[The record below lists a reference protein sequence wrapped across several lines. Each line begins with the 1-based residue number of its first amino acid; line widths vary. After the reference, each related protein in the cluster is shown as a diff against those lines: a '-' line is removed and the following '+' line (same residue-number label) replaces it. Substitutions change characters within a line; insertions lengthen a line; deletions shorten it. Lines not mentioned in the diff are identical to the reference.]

1 MNQKPMQPIS
11 ARTGFFALTLVAIAS
26 LGGVLTACSNTSQ
39 SGSTAPQNQAQAPSS
54 PDTHAGGKQDTMHG
68 GSMNHG
74 SGMNHSMSM
83 DLGPADADYDL
94 RFLDAMI
101 PHHQGAVEM
110 AQEVLSKSQ
119 RPEMKKLAQDIIAA
133 QNREIEQMK
142 QWRKAWYPK
151 ADSKPMAWHSQMNH
165 MMAMSPEQMQAMMM
179 KGDLGAADAE
189 FDLRFLNAM
198 MPHHEGALVMA
209 KDVLNKSKRPEMK
222 QLAQEILTSQQKEI
236 DQMKQWRQAWYKQ

>member
-1 MNQKPMQPIS
+1 MNQTPMQPFS
-11 ARTGFFALTLVAIAS
+11 VRTSLLALTVVAIAS
-26 LGGVLTACSNTSQ
+26 LGGVLTACSSVT
-39 SGSTAPQNQAQAPSS
+39 QNQAQAENTSTKQM
-54 PDTHAGGKQDTMHG
+54 DGKQNTMHG

-74 SGMNHSMSM
+74 SGMNHDMSM

-94 RFLDAMI
+94 RFVDAMI

-110 AQEVLSKSQ
+110 AQEVLKKSQ

-142 QWRKAWYPK
+142 QWRKAWYPN
-151 ADSKPMAWHSQMNH
+151 ADSKPMAWHAQMNH

-189 FDLRFLNAM
+189 FDLRFLDAM
-198 MPHHEGALVMA
+198 IPHHEGALVMA
-209 KDVLNKSKRPEMK
+209 KDVLSKSKRPEMK
-222 QLAQEILTSQQKEI
+222 KLAQDILSSQQKEI
-236 DQMKQWRQAWYKQ
+236 DQMNEWRKAWYKK

>member
-1 MNQKPMQPIS
+1 MKFMQLICL
-11 ARTGFFALTLVAIAS
+11 RTSFLALSFVAIAS
-26 LGGVLTACSNTSQ
+26 LGGVLTACSNAAHSD
-39 SGSTAPQNQAQAPSS
+39 STASGNQSQAQNTSATQTS
-54 PDTHAGGKQDTMHG
+54 GKQDTMHG
-68 GSMNHG
+68 GSMHHG
-74 SGMNHSMSM
+74 SGMAHSMSM
-83 DLGPADADYDL
+83 DLGPADADFDL
-94 RFLDAMI
+94 RFVDAMI

-151 ADSKPMAWHSQMNH
+151 ADSKPMAWHAQMNH
-165 MMAMSPEQMQAMMM
+165 MMAMSPEQIQAMMM

-198 MPHHEGALVMA
+198 IPHHEGALVMA
-209 KDVLNKSKRPEMK
+209 KDVLSKSKRPETK
-222 QLAQEILTSQQKEI
+222 KLAQEILTSQQKEI
-236 DQMKQWRQAWYKQ
+236 DQMKQWRKAWYKQ